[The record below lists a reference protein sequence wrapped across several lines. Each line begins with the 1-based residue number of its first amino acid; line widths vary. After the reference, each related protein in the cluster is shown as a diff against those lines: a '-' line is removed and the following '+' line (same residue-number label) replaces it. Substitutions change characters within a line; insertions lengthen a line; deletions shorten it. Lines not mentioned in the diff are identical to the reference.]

1 MSLVYS
7 TRAIFF
13 TNTGQVPEGVPKPL
27 KLKPLPKAK
36 MQALENVLHVF
47 ETHMK
52 LLTRVKPEILQ
63 HWKEVVSHQRG
74 LIAGTWEPPV
84 PHGLYTELVKH
95 KDDPNKGRVPEGEL
109 CDIYRTVYV
118 YRC

>member
-13 TNTGQVPEGVPKPL
+13 GNTGQVPEGVPKPL
-27 KLKPLPKAK
+27 KPKPLASAK

-47 ETHMK
+47 QTHMK
-52 LLTRVKPEILQ
+52 MLTRAKPEIEQ
-63 HWKEVVSHQRG
+63 HWAELVSHQRG

-95 KDDPNKGRVPEGEL
+95 KDDPNKGRVPEGES
-109 CDIYRTVYV
+109 CDIYWTVYL
-118 YRC
+118 YR